1 MFVFKYGSDIYQ
13 LNIYGQSNAQIKWSK
28 PLWQKQGNKGDQW
41 LFGHFY
47 LDPAFSY
54 SRVRFMIEA
63 IVIFI

>member
-1 MFVFKYGSDIYQ
+1 
-13 LNIYGQSNAQIKWSK
+13 LNIYGQSISQTSWSK

-47 LDPAFSY
+47 LDPDFF